1 MSTHWSCVDCG
12 GGKDAR
18 DILEAIV
25 TLADAALGT
34 TLDAALHTLILVRVG
49 RCATNVKESPLSRS
63 DHCDKIN
70 DALNHA
76 INNEWVECFTDLDH
90 GH

>member
-1 MSTHWSCVDCG
+1 MSEHWSCVDCG

-18 DILEAIV
+18 DILEHIV
-25 TLADAALGT
+25 KLADAALGT
-34 TLDAALHTLILVRVG
+34 TLDAAVHTVILVRVG
-49 RCATNVKESPLSRS
+49 RCATNEKESGLSN
-63 DHCDKIN
+63 DEHCNKLR

-76 INNEWVECFTDLDH
+76 LANQWDEILTDLSH